1 MMRSSLAG
9 RTALV
14 TGGARGI
21 GAAIARRLH
30 EDGAGVMITDLR
42 AEDGQALAAALGGRV
57 CFMEHDVSD
66 DDAWRAVIEAVVS
79 VFGRL
84 DILVNNAGIY
94 EPGGIAD
101 ASLDDV
107 ERQIR
112 VNQMGVFLGM
122 RHAIAPMRSAGG
134 GSIVNISSIAGQ
146 CGFPGA
152 AAYVGTKW
160 AVRGMTKTAALEL
173 APDHIRVNS
182 VHPGFIDTP
191 MLDRNPPETNQAGV
205 EATPLKRLGRPED
218 IAAAVAWLASDDAG
232 FVTGSELTVDG
243 GWLL

>member
-1 MMRSSLAG
+1 MRHSLEG
-9 RTALV
+9 RIALV

-21 GAAIARRLH
+21 GAAITRRLH
-30 EDGAGVMITDLR
+30 ADGAGVMITDLR
-42 AEDGQALAAALGGRV
+42 TEEGQALARALDSRA

-94 EPGGIAD
+94 EPGSIAE
-101 ASLDDV
+101 ASLDGV

-122 RHAIAPMRSAGG
+122 RHAIAPMRAAGG

-173 APDHIRVNS
+173 APDGIRVNS

-191 MLDRNPPETNQAGV
+191 MLDQNPPEANAAGV
-205 EATPLKRLGRPED
+205 EATPLKRLGRPDD
-218 IAAAVAWLASDDAG
+218 IAAAVAWLAGSDAS